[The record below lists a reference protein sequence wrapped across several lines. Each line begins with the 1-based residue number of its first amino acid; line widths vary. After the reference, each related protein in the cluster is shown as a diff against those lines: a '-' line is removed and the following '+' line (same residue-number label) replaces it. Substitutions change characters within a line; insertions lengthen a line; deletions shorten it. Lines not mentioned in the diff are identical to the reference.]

1 MAIQIWSD
9 LIFYILTIVMLEK
22 SQVLSTV
29 QQVKLRKLEL
39 EVEALWQQVKNKSS
53 PEPKLLVQTI
63 LVQTV
68 N

>member
-1 MAIQIWSD
+1 MAIHIWSD
-9 LIFYILTIVMLEK
+9 LIFYILAIAMLEK

-39 EVEALWQQVKNKSS
+39 EVEALWKRVKNKNN
-53 PEPKLLVQTI
+53 PEEKLLVQT
-63 LVQTV
+63 V